1 MALTRGHSVH
11 AMKVTAEGEGRTK
24 KKKRSQIYSRAG
36 GKRAQRITKC
46 LKSAIGGEPPA
57 RRSTA
62 EWMVMF

>member
-1 MALTRGHSVH
+1 
-11 AMKVTAEGEGRTK
+11 MKVTAEGEGRTK

-46 LKSAIGGEPPA
+46 LKSARGGKPPA